1 MHKSRSAT
9 MMLTMAHKFINEIGP
24 GQTIND
30 IYLVRE
36 PILRSTT
43 RGDLYIA
50 MYVCDRTGQLNGR
63 MWQAS
68 EVIYSSL
75 PNPGFVRIQG
85 RSELYQ
91 NNLQIIVNNV
101 SIVDAGKVSLADFLA
116 RTEKDTGQM
125 FSQVKGIVAGIKNPQ
140 LKALVDRFLAD
151 DELMEQFRNAPAAIK
166 LHHNYLGGLLEHTH
180 NMLRLAVAILPL
192 YPKVQSDLVLA
203 GIFLH
208 DIGKTAEIGYDI
220 AFSYT
225 DSGQLIGHIVQSLL
239 MVNEKADALAAEGT
253 PIDKSILDALGHII
267 LSHHGQYEF
276 GSPKLPAT
284 AEAFMVNYIDDL
296 DAKINQV
303 TAAIDSEQSD
313 SNWTAWK
320 NALQTRLYK
329 KRIE

>member
-1 MHKSRSAT
+1 
-9 MMLTMAHKFINEIGP
+9 MAHKFINEIGP

-30 IYLVRE
+30 IYLVRD

-43 RGDLYIA
+43 KGDLYIA

-63 MWQAS
+63 MWQAT
-68 EVIYSSL
+68 ELIYNSL
-75 PNPGFVRIQG
+75 PNPGFVHIQG

-101 SIVDAGKVSLADFLA
+101 TIVDAAKVTLTDFLA

-125 FSQVKGIVAGIKNPQ
+125 FSQVKEMVAGIKNSQ
-140 LKALVDRFLAD
+140 LKALVDWFWAD

-166 LHHNYLGGLLEHTH
+166 LHHNCLGGLLEHTH

-208 DIGKTAEIGYDI
+208 DIGKTAEIGYDM

-225 DSGQLIGHIVQSLL
+225 DSGQLIGHIVQGLL
-239 MVNEKADALAAEGT
+239 MINEKADALAAEGT